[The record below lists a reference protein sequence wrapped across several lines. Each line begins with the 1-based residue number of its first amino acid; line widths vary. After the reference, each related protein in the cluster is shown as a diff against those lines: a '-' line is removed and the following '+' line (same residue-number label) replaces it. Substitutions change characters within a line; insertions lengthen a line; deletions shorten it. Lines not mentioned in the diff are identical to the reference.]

1 MRKSG
6 FDPAELWRRYRMHGA
21 GNLEQQ
27 LVQDLG
33 PELEPLARAC
43 GIDPNLEGKSMAE
56 ELHEKRAQRSALL
69 AERVRNDRSFTQYL
83 PAAFRAA
90 INDLGG
96 LT

>member
-1 MRKSG
+1 MTR
-6 FDPAELWRRYRMHGA
+6 E
-21 GNLEQQ
+21 
-27 LVQDLG
+27 
-33 PELEPLARAC
+33 C

-56 ELHEKRAQRSALL
+56 ELHEKWAQCSALL
-69 AERVRNDRSFTQYL
+69 AECVRNDRSFTQYL